1 MSTKPRPHSR
11 RAILRRWAER
21 LDHPA
26 PRTHDDDHDDVHRPP
41 RRLFGFT
48 NGRDEG

>member
-1 MSTKPRPHSR
+1 MSAKPRPHSR
-11 RAILRRWAER
+11 REILRRWAER

-26 PRTHDDDHDDVHRPP
+26 PRTHDDVHRPP

-48 NGRDEG
+48 NGRDGG